1 MTKIDELFTENDF
14 ISDPFDLPP
23 DHDVWLA
30 INALQQLIDQKLF
43 AEDAML
49 EWKINCM
56 ITNLKEKL

>member
-43 AEDAML
+43 AEDSLL

-56 ITNLKEKL
+56 INNLKEKL

>member
-1 MTKIDELFTENDF
+1 MTKIDEIFTENDY

-23 DHDVWLA
+23 DHDIWLA
-30 INALQQLIDQKLF
+30 INALQQLLDQKMF
-43 AEDAML
+43 HEDAML

>member
-1 MTKIDELFTENDF
+1 MTKIDELFTENDY

-23 DHDVWLA
+23 DHDIWLA
-30 INALQQLIDQKLF
+30 INALQQLLDQKMF
-43 AEDAML
+43 PEDAML